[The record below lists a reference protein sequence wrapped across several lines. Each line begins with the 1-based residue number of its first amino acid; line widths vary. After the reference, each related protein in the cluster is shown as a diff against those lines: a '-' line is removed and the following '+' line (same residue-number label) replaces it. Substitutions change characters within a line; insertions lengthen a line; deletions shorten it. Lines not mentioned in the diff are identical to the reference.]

1 MKSPYCYSALKYIL
15 MDEEAEIL
23 DLVDSEDKVIGKIKR
38 GDSHRLVSER
48 LGYIRATDMFIRNS
62 TGKIWVPVRTAHKTI
77 APNGLDYSCGGH
89 VSSGD
94 DYDKTMKREIEE
106 ELKFTPDPHR
116 LHFIL
121 KMPPLA
127 TPYFRAIYIYE
138 SDDTPQYNPYDFVGG
153 EWMTPKELLDKL
165 DAGVPAKSSIKETVL
180 TLIELN
186 TI

>member
-1 MKSPYCYSALKYIL
+1 

-23 DLVDSEDKVIGKIKR
+23 DLVDDEDRVIGRIKR
-38 GDSHRLVSER
+38 SDSRKLVSER

-62 TGKIWVPVRTAHKTI
+62 VGKLWLPMRTPHKTI

-94 DYDKTMKREIEE
+94 DYDSTIEREIEE
-106 ELKFTPDPHR
+106 ELKFTPNPQK

-121 KMPPLA
+121 KMPPLT

-138 SDDTPQYNPYDFVGG
+138 SDDTPDYNLDDFVGG

-165 DAGVPAKSSIKETVL
+165 ESGAPAKSSIKETVL
-180 TLIELN
+180 KLIELKK
-186 TI
+186 I